1 MKDHY
6 IEPEYNAVAEARR
19 YVENAKETLRLNGK
33 YNPEFDSYED
43 RKYVRAAGHYLW
55 NAVLIILEA
64 KYHLKKNKRSRV
76 DVDDY
81 KMCLTKDDKKLLTYT
96 NNAYDIMH
104 LNMGYDGVL
113 NKRVCDEGFRLADD
127 IINRCETMI
136 N

>member
-1 MKDHY
+1 M
-6 IEPEYNAVAEARR
+6 
-19 YVENAKETLRLNGK
+19 
-33 YNPEFDSYED
+33 
-43 RKYVRAAGHYLW
+43 
-55 NAVLIILEA
+55 LIILEA